1 MSAPLL
7 LWVVL
12 LRWASGGGFIRAGRT
27 WQHCTDLRPLDVLS
41 EAVPAGGLARGMRVL
56 QAQGLRGLQLSAS
69 RPRALAFPASRLFIH
84 CDRFPEEFSII
95 VTLRAL
101 RRAAQRN
108 EYIFTL
114 MGEESPGVLVGLR
127 YAPDKL
133 HFLFWSQERA
143 GGWQSRVT
151 FPNVSLSDSRWHTL
165 VLAVSGQ
172 SFSLTV
178 DCSVPKDV
186 CFETVPFCETSP
198 LPVPRVVETPFPAS
212 LSVRRAS
219 FYLGNRRRR
228 KGLFTGLLRQL
239 VLLPGADATPRMCH
253 GLNFKVATLS
263 VPSVLQDVPAKAVSN
278 EVLKYPYET
287 DMKVTLGA
295 RPRCSKQ
302 EKAQFWFN
310 ASQRGLYLCNG
321 STWLS
326 MLEVQPRLDYVEEHQ
341 KLVTNS
347 ETMGIEVFTIPRLGL
362 FAATANRLTPP
373 GSAIYRWTDGKFVHY
388 QNIPT
393 HQAQSWKY
401 FTIGKKIFLAVAN
414 FEQNERGQE
423 FSVIF
428 KWSRRKAKFLAY
440 QRISTHSARDWEA
453 FVIQG
458 EAFLAVVNH
467 REGNNHN
474 IDSVIYRWNP
484 RTGLFETNQTIPTSG
499 AYDWE
504 FFTIG
509 PYSFLAVANTF
520 NGTSTRIYSH
530 IYIWLRGSFQLF
542 QSILTFG
549 AADWEV
555 FHIGDR
561 VFLAVANSHSY
572 DSGMPA
578 PSNFYAINSS
588 IYELNIT
595 AQMFVKFQDLL
606 TYRYLCTDSGCS
618 LVCALPL
625 STPKVSQ
632 NPRMVWVGSDLK
644 ALPVPPLPWAGT
656 PSTVP
661 GCSKPCPA
669 WPWALPGIQGQPQL
683 LWAPCARASPLS
695 VSICTCLS
703 PGGLLQ
709 ASHSQRLGLVGR
721 VVGDGSLAPNPSGD
735 WEKGLDLG
743 MRVDFF
749 QEQPWGGRAGFSVCP
764 QGVRDWD
771 GLATWGSPHL
781 SLCSFPPQCP
791 GLGVLLG
798 GRRLFPGGGQ
808 LL

>member
-12 LRWASGGGFIRAGRT
+12 LRWASGGGFIRGGRT
-27 WQHCTDLRPLDVLS
+27 WQHCTDLRPLDILS
-41 EAVPAGGLARGMRVL
+41 EAVPAGGLARGMRVF
-56 QAQGLRGLQLSAS
+56 QVQGVRGFQLSAS
-69 RPRALAFPASRLFIH
+69 RPRALGFPASRLFIH

-101 RRAAQRN
+101 RRPAKRN

-114 MGEESPGVLVGLR
+114 MVEESPSVLVGLR

-143 GGWQSRVT
+143 GGWQTRVT
-151 FPNVSLSDSRWHTL
+151 FPNVSLSDNQWHTL

-178 DCSVPKDV
+178 DCSIPKDV
-186 CFETVPFCETSP
+186 
-198 LPVPRVVETPFPAS
+198 VVETPFPAS
-212 LSVRRAS
+212 LSVRRAN

-228 KGLFTGLLRQL
+228 KGVFTGLLRQL
-239 VLLPGADATPRMCH
+239 VLLPGADATPRICH
-253 GLNFKVATLS
+253 AVNFKVATLS
-263 VPSVLQDVPAKAVSN
+263 VPSVLQDVPARPVSN
-278 EVLKYPYET
+278 EVLKYPY
-287 DMKVTLGA
+287 
-295 RPRCSKQ
+295 
-302 EKAQFWFN
+302 
-310 ASQRGLYLCNG
+310 
-321 STWLS
+321 
-326 MLEVQPRLDYVEEHQ
+326 VQHRLDYVEEYQ
-341 KLVTNS
+341 NLVTNS
-347 ETMGIEVFTIPRLGL
+347 ETMGIEVFTIPRVGL
-362 FAATANRLTPP
+362 FAAMANRLTPP

-393 HQAQSWKY
+393 YQAQSWKY

-428 KWSRRKAKFLAY
+428 KWSRRKAKFITH
-440 QRISTHSARDWEA
+440 QRIATHSARDWEA
-453 FVIQG
+453 FVIEG

-520 NGTSTRIYSH
+520 NGTSTKIHSH
-530 IYIWLRGSFQLF
+530 IYIWLSGSFQLF

-572 DSGMPA
+572 DSGTPA
-578 PSNFYAINSS
+578 PSNFYAINST

-606 TYRYLCTDSGCS
+606 TYSALDWEFFSVGDDSFLVVANSFDGFTFSVNSIIYRWQGYEGFVAAHHLPTVGCRDWEAFHTAEGSYLFYSS
-618 LVCALPL
+618 AKEPL
-625 STPKVSQ
+625 SKV
-632 NPRMVWVGSDLK
+632 LK
-644 ALPVPPLPWAGT
+644 LKT
-656 PSTVP
+656 T
-661 GCSKPCPA
+661 
-669 WPWALPGIQGQPQL
+669 
-683 LWAPCARASPLS
+683 
-695 VSICTCLS
+695 
-703 PGGLLQ
+703 
-709 ASHSQRLGLVGR
+709 
-721 VVGDGSLAPNPSGD
+721 
-735 WEKGLDLG
+735 
-743 MRVDFF
+743 
-749 QEQPWGGRAGFSVCP
+749 
-764 QGVRDWD
+764 
-771 GLATWGSPHL
+771 
-781 SLCSFPPQCP
+781 
-791 GLGVLLG
+791 
-798 GRRLFPGGGQ
+798 
-808 LL
+808 

>member
-27 WQHCTDLRPLDVLS
+27 WQHCTDLRPLDILS
-41 EAVPAGGLARGMRVL
+41 EAVPPGGLARGMRVL
-56 QAQGLRGLQLSAS
+56 QVQGLLGLQLSAS

-101 RRAAQRN
+101 RRPAKRN

-114 MGEESPGVLVGLR
+114 MVEESPSVLVGLR

-143 GGWQSRVT
+143 GGWQTRVT
-151 FPNVSLSDSRWHTL
+151 FPNVSLSDSQWHTL
-165 VLAVSGQ
+165 ILAVSGQ

-186 CFETVPFCETSP
+186 
-198 LPVPRVVETPFPAS
+198 VVETPFPAS

-228 KGLFTGLLRQL
+228 KGVFTGLLRQL
-239 VLLPGADATPRMCH
+239 VLLPGADATPRICH
-253 GLNFKVATLS
+253 AVNFKVATLS

-295 RPRCSKQ
+295 RPRCSRQ

-310 ASQRGLYLCNG
+310 ASRRGLYLCNG

-347 ETMGIEVFTIPRLGL
+347 ETMGVEVFSIPRLGL

-428 KWSRRKAKFLAY
+428 KWSRRKEKFLAY

-467 REGNNHN
+467 RE
-474 IDSVIYRWNP
+474 DRAA
-484 RTGLFETNQTIPTSG
+484 TSSSSR
-499 AYDWE
+499 
-504 FFTIG
+504 
-509 PYSFLAVANTF
+509 PPSP
-520 NGTSTRIYSH
+520 
-530 IYIWLRGSFQLF
+530 Q
-542 QSILTFG
+542 TFG

-606 TYRYLCTDSGCS
+606 TYSALDWEFFSVGDDSFLVVANSFDGFTFSVNSIIYRWQGYEGFVAAHQLPTVGCRDWEAFHTAEGS
-618 LVCALPL
+618 FLLYSSAREPL
-625 STPKVSQ
+625 SKV
-632 NPRMVWVGSDLK
+632 LK
-644 ALPVPPLPWAGT
+644 LKT
-656 PSTVP
+656 T
-661 GCSKPCPA
+661 
-669 WPWALPGIQGQPQL
+669 
-683 LWAPCARASPLS
+683 
-695 VSICTCLS
+695 
-703 PGGLLQ
+703 
-709 ASHSQRLGLVGR
+709 
-721 VVGDGSLAPNPSGD
+721 
-735 WEKGLDLG
+735 
-743 MRVDFF
+743 
-749 QEQPWGGRAGFSVCP
+749 
-764 QGVRDWD
+764 
-771 GLATWGSPHL
+771 
-781 SLCSFPPQCP
+781 
-791 GLGVLLG
+791 
-798 GRRLFPGGGQ
+798 
-808 LL
+808 

>member
-1 MSAPLL
+1 
-7 LWVVL
+7 
-12 LRWASGGGFIRAGRT
+12 
-27 WQHCTDLRPLDVLS
+27 TDLRPLDILS
-41 EAVPAGGLARGMRVL
+41 EAVPAGGLARGMRVF
-56 QAQGLRGLQLSAS
+56 QVQGVRGFQLSSS
-69 RPRALAFPASRLFIH
+69 RPRALGFPASRLFIH

-101 RRAAQRN
+101 RGPAKRN

-114 MGEESPGVLVGLR
+114 MVEESPGVLVGLR

-143 GGWQSRVT
+143 GGCQTRVT
-151 FPNVSLSDSRWHTL
+151 FPNVSLADNQWHTL

-186 CFETVPFCETSP
+186 
-198 LPVPRVVETPFPAS
+198 VVETPFPAS

-228 KGLFTGLLRQL
+228 KGVFTGLLRQL
-239 VLLPGADATPRMCH
+239 VLLPGADATPRICH
-253 GLNFKVATLS
+253 AVNFKVATLS
-263 VPSVLQDVPAKAVSN
+263 VPSVLQDVPAKPVSN

-302 EKAQFWFN
+302 EKTQFWFN
-310 ASQRGLYLCNG
+310 ASRRGLYLCNG

-326 MLEVQPRLDYVEEHQ
+326 MLEVLKHLWDGYVETKRPMSCQ
-341 KLVTNS
+341 KYWRPLRGWQTQVS
-347 ETMGIEVFTIPRLGL
+347 MSSGL
-362 FAATANRLTPP
+362 WWDTWPSHPTP
-373 GSAIYRWTDGKFVHY
+373 SLALH
-388 QNIPT
+388 PT
-393 HQAQSWKY
+393 SPCIFLSMLLREEKTKLCWLSLFQ
-401 FTIGKKIFLAVAN
+401 IFLAVAN

-423 FSVIF
+423 FSVIY
-428 KWSRRKAKFLAY
+428 KWSRRKAKFIPY
-440 QRISTHSARDWEA
+440 QRITTHSARDWEA
-453 FVIQG
+453 FVIEG

-520 NGTSTRIYSH
+520 NGTSTKIYSH
-530 IYIWLRGSFQLF
+530 IYIWLSGSFQLF

-606 TYRYLCTDSGCS
+606 TYRYL
-618 LVCALPL
+618 
-625 STPKVSQ
+625 
-632 NPRMVWVGSDLK
+632 
-644 ALPVPPLPWAGT
+644 
-656 PSTVP
+656 
-661 GCSKPCPA
+661 
-669 WPWALPGIQGQPQL
+669 
-683 LWAPCARASPLS
+683 
-695 VSICTCLS
+695 
-703 PGGLLQ
+703 
-709 ASHSQRLGLVGR
+709 
-721 VVGDGSLAPNPSGD
+721 
-735 WEKGLDLG
+735 
-743 MRVDFF
+743 
-749 QEQPWGGRAGFSVCP
+749 
-764 QGVRDWD
+764 
-771 GLATWGSPHL
+771 
-781 SLCSFPPQCP
+781 
-791 GLGVLLG
+791 
-798 GRRLFPGGGQ
+798 
-808 LL
+808 